1 MFQVSDLDPD
11 PDLDPTIM
19 PARHVALLR
28 GINVGGKHIVPMKE
42 LAGIFEAAGASEVV
56 TYIQSGNVVCAA
68 SAAVVKKLP
77 GTLERAIEKRFG
89 FGVPIVMRS
98 AEELGEVVRRNPFLS
113 KVPSVER
120 LHVAFL
126 AHEPSAGG
134 VAALDPQRSPP
145 DELVVRGRE
154 IYLNLPNGAGKTK
167 LTNAYLDSTLGTTS
181 TMRNWRTVLTLLDL
195 ASR

>member
-1 MFQVSDLDPD
+1 VYYVFGTAMAFKG
-11 PDLDPTIM
+11 I
-19 PARHVALLR
+19 HVALLR
-28 GINVGGKHIVPMKE
+28 GINVGGKRILPMKE
-42 LAGIFEAAGASEVV
+42 LAGIFVAAGAMDVV

-68 SAAVVKKLP
+68 SGAVAKKLP
-77 GTLERAIEKRFG
+77 EVVERAIEKRFG
-89 FGVPIVMRS
+89 FSVPIVMRS
-98 AEELGEVVRRNPFLS
+98 AEELGEVTRKNPFLA
-113 KVPSVER
+113 KVPGAER

-126 AHEPSAGG
+126 AGAPKAGG
-134 VAALDPQRSPP
+134 VAKLDPKRSPP
-145 DELVVRGRE
+145 DEFVVRGRE